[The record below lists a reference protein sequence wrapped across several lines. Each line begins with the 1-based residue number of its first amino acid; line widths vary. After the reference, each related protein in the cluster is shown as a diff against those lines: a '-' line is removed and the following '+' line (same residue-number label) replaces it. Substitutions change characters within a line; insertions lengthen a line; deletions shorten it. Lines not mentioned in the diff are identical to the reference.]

1 MKEGLFFTELF
12 CLSFH
17 QLQYCHTAYFP
28 NAQPGSQRIFQ
39 QYYATTCEKT
49 LAATQG
55 SESLK
60 HRSWKVNFLVSF
72 QVLFSSLLKT
82 VNQNQNQSVLSAR
95 RVLQI
100 VNRFEAVSCS
110 LSQLTNPGMVLLRQL
125 LYSVFQCSTIPE
137 EISCLDSQSSDKRHG
152 LTIITTKE
160 SS

>member
-39 QYYATTCEKT
+39 QYYATTCDKT

-72 QVLFSSLLKT
+72 QVLFPSLLKT

-100 VNRFEAVSCS
+100 VNRLKLFHAHCLNSQIQEWSSWVNFCIRYFSAAPFQKKS
-110 LSQLTNPGMVLLRQL
+110 LAQIHSPL
-125 LYSVFQCSTIPE
+125 
-137 EISCLDSQSSDKRHG
+137 ISG
-152 LTIITTKE
+152 TV
-160 SS
+160 